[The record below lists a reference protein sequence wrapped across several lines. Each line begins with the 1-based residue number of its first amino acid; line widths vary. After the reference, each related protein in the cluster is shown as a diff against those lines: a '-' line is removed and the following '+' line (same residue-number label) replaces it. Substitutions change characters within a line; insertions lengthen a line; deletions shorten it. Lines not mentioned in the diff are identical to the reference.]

1 MAFSRDN
8 KTDSLDLR
16 AYSRD
21 LQDTP
26 IPGLWLQVH
35 ALVSFD

>member
-1 MAFSRDN
+1 MAFSRGN
-8 KTDSLDLR
+8 KKDSLDLR

-21 LQDTP
+21 LQDKP
-26 IPGLWLQVH
+26 IPGLWVQVR